1 MPRRFPTRIA
11 SLPYDRHAL
20 VCYVRDRDLLRSPAL
35 IIEPKIRGF
44 ICTTAHPVGC
54 ATNVQR
60 QIDHVVVKGAIPSG
74 RKRVLVLGCS
84 TGYGLA
90 SRIVNTFGSA
100 ADTVGVSFERP
111 PAENKTAS
119 AGWYNNRAFEQ
130 RAAAAGR
137 KAVTIEGDAFS
148 DAIKAEAIEAIK
160 ANLGQVDLI
169 VYSVASPVR
178 TDPVDGITYRSA
190 IKPYGTSV
198 TSKTLNTGTGEVS
211 EISVEPATEEEAAS
225 TVKVMGGEDWELWIK
240 ALSDAGVLADG
251 FQSLNYTYLGSELT
265 WPIYHKGTLGKAKA
279 DLDRAAAAIRA
290 QFGEQAAHVVAL
302 KAVVTQAS
310 SAIPVVPLYGT
321 LLIKVEDEMGL
332 GEGPIQQ
339 IDRLFRVKLQGEP
352 ALDEAARIRVDD
364 WELSDTMQAELKKR
378 WVLLNTENLSALAD
392 LPKYRE
398 EFLRLFGFG
407 LGGVD
412 YSADVDPQVVPAT

>member
-1 MPRRFPTRIA
+1 M
-11 SLPYDRHAL
+11 
-20 VCYVRDRDLLRSPAL
+20 

-44 ICTTAHPVGC
+44 ICTTAHPTGC

-60 QIDHVVVKGAIPSG
+60 QVDHVVIKGPIPSD

-90 SRIVNTFGSA
+90 SRIVTTFGSG
-100 ADTVGVSFERP
+100 ADTVGVSFEREP
-111 PAENKTAS
+111 GEAKPAS
-119 AGWYNNRAFEQ
+119 AGWYNNRAFENRA
-130 RAAAAGR
+130 RAAGA

-148 DAIKAEAIEAIK
+148 DAVKAETIEAIK

-169 VYSVASPVR
+169 VYSLASPVR
-178 TDPVDGITYRSA
+178 TDPKDGVTYRSV
-190 IKPYGTSV
+190 IKPYGAPV
-198 TSKTLNTGTGEVS
+198 TSKTLNTATGEVS
-211 EISVEPATEEEAAS
+211 EISVEPATEEEAAA
-225 TVKVMGGEDWELWIK
+225 TVKVMGGEDWELWIA
-240 ALSDAGVLADG
+240 ALAEAGVLADG
-251 FQSLNYTYLGSELT
+251 FTTLNYTYLGSELT

-290 QFGEQAAHVVAL
+290 AHGAEAAHVVAL

-321 LLIKVEDEMGL
+321 LLIKVEDELGL

-339 IDRLFRVKLQGEP
+339 IDRLFREKLTSLK
-352 ALDEAARIRVDD
+352 LDDEKRIRVDD
-364 WELSDTMQAELKKR
+364 WELSEAMQAELKKR
-378 WVLLNTENLSALAD
+378 WAALTTETLPALAD

-398 EFLRLFGFG
+398 EFLKLFGFAV
-407 LGGVD
+407 GGVD
-412 YSADVDPQVVPAT
+412 YSQDVDPRVVN

>member
-1 MPRRFPTRIA
+1 M
-11 SLPYDRHAL
+11 
-20 VCYVRDRDLLRSPAL
+20 

-44 ICTTAHPVGC
+44 ICTTAHPTGC

-60 QIDHVVVKGAIPSG
+60 QIDHVVIKGPIPSE

-90 SRIVNTFGSA
+90 SRIVTTFGSG
-100 ADTVGVSFERP
+100 ADTVGVSFEREP
-111 PAENKTAS
+111 GETKPAS
-119 AGWYNNRAFEQ
+119 AGWYNNRAFEN
-130 RAAAAGR
+130 RALAAGS

-148 DAIKAEAIEAIK
+148 HEVKAQTIEAIK
-160 ANLGQVDLI
+160 ETLGQVDLI
-169 VYSVASPVR
+169 VYSLASPVR
-178 TDPVDGITYRSA
+178 TDPKDGVTYRSA
-190 IKPYGTSV
+190 IKPYGTQV

-211 EISVEPATEEEAAS
+211 EVTVEPATEEEAAA
-225 TVKVMGGEDWELWIK
+225 TVKVMGGEDWELWIE
-240 ALSDAGVLADG
+240 ALSEAGVLAED
-251 FQSLNYTYLGSELT
+251 FASLNYTYLGSELT

-290 QFGEQAAHVVAL
+290 KHGDNAAHVVAL

-332 GEGPIQQ
+332 GEGPIHQ
-339 IDRLFRVKLQGEP
+339 IDRLFRDKLQGTIV
-352 ALDEAARIRVDD
+352 LDDNNRIRVDD
-364 WELSDTMQAELKKR
+364 WELSDAMQAELKKR
-378 WVLLNTENLSALAD
+378 WAVLNTENLAALAD

-398 EFLRLFGFG
+398 EFMRLFGFAV
-407 LGGVD
+407 GGVD
-412 YSADVDPQVVPAT
+412 YSKDVDPRVVD

>member
-1 MPRRFPTRIA
+1 M
-11 SLPYDRHAL
+11 
-20 VCYVRDRDLLRSPAL
+20 

-60 QIDHVVVKGAIPSG
+60 QIDHVVVKGPIPSS
-74 RKRVLVLGCS
+74 RSRVLVLGCS

-90 SRIVNTFGSA
+90 SRIVNTFGSD

-111 PAENKTAS
+111 PAENKPAS
-119 AGWYNNRAFEQ
+119 AGWYNNRAFEN
-130 RAAAAGR
+130 RAKAAGR

-148 DAIKAEAIEAIK
+148 DPVKAEAIEAIK

-169 VYSVASPVR
+169 VYSLASPVR
-178 TDPVDGITYRSA
+178 TDPKTGETFRSA
-190 IKPYGTSV
+190 IKPYGNSV
-198 TSKTLNTGTGEVS
+198 TSKTLNTTTGEVS
-211 EISVEPATEEEAAS
+211 EISVEPATEEEAAA
-225 TVKVMGGEDWELWIK
+225 TVKVMGGEDWELWIA
-240 ALSDAGVLADG
+240 ALADAGVLADD
-251 FQSLNYTYLGSELT
+251 FLTLNYTYLGSELT
-265 WPIYHKGTLGKAKA
+265 WPIYHKGTLGKAKG
-279 DLDRAAAAIRA
+279 DLDRAASAIRA
-290 QFGEQAAHVVAL
+290 RFGDHAANVVAL

-339 IDRLFRVKLQGEP
+339 IDRLFRDKLQGTP
-352 ALDEAARIRVDD
+352 AVDDENRIRVDD
-364 WELSDTMQAELKKR
+364 WELSEPMQVELTKR
-378 WVLLNTENLSALAD
+378 WAALTTETLPSLAD
-392 LPKYRE
+392 LPKYRA
-398 EFLRLFGFG
+398 EFLKLFGFG

-412 YSADVDPQVVPAT
+412 YSADVDPQVVN

>member
-1 MPRRFPTRIA
+1 M
-11 SLPYDRHAL
+11 
-20 VCYVRDRDLLRSPAL
+20 

-44 ICTTAHPVGC
+44 ICTTAHPTGC

-60 QIDHVVVKGAIPSG
+60 QIDHVVVKGPIASS

-90 SRIVNTFGSA
+90 SRIVNTFGSH

-111 PAENKTAS
+111 PAEGKTAS
-119 AGWYNNRAFEQ
+119 AGWYNNRAFEN
-130 RAAAAGR
+130 RARAAGR
-137 KAVTIEGDAFS
+137 TAVTIEGDAFS
-148 DAIKAEAIEAIK
+148 DAVKAEAVEAIK

-178 TDPVDGITYRSA
+178 TDPTDGVTYRSA
-190 IKPYGTSV
+190 IKPYGAQV
-198 TSKTLNTGTGEVS
+198 TSKTLNTATGEVS
-211 EISVEPATEEEAAS
+211 EITVEPATEEEAAA

-240 ALSDAGVLADG
+240 ALAEAGVLAEG

-265 WPIYHKGTLGKAKA
+265 WPIYHNGTLGRAKA

-290 QFGEQAAHVVAL
+290 AHGTHAAHVVAL

-321 LLIKVEDEMGL
+321 LLIKVMDEMGI
-332 GEGPIQQ
+332 GEGTIEQ
-339 IDRLFRVKLQGEP
+339 IDRLFRVKLQGDI
-352 ALDEAARIRVDD
+352 ALDGDHRVRVDD
-364 WELSDTMQAELKKR
+364 WELSDTVQAELKTR
-378 WVLLNTENLSALAD
+378 WAALTTETLPSLAD
-392 LPKYRE
+392 LPKHRA
-398 EFLRLFGFG
+398 EFLKLFGFG

-412 YSADVDPQVVPAT
+412 YSADVDPQVVN

>member
-1 MPRRFPTRIA
+1 M
-11 SLPYDRHAL
+11 
-20 VCYVRDRDLLRSPAL
+20 

-44 ICTTAHPVGC
+44 ICTTAHPTGC

-60 QIDHVVVKGAIPSG
+60 QIDHVVIKGPIPSE

-90 SRIVNTFGSA
+90 SRIVTTFGSG
-100 ADTVGVSFERP
+100 ADTVGVSFEREP
-111 PAENKTAS
+111 GETKPAS
-119 AGWYNNRAFEQ
+119 AGWYNNRAFENRA
-130 RAAAAGR
+130 RAAGS

-148 DAIKAEAIEAIK
+148 NEVKAQTIEAIK
-160 ANLGQVDLI
+160 ETLGQVDLI
-169 VYSVASPVR
+169 VYSLASPVR
-178 TDPVDGITYRSA
+178 TDPKDGVTYRSA
-190 IKPYGTSV
+190 IKPYGTQV

-211 EISVEPATEEEAAS
+211 EVTVEPATEEEAAA
-225 TVKVMGGEDWELWIK
+225 TVKVMGGEDWELWIE
-240 ALSDAGVLADG
+240 ALSEAGVLAED
-251 FQSLNYTYLGSELT
+251 FASLNYTYLGSELT

-290 QFGEQAAHVVAL
+290 KHGDNAAHVVAL

-332 GEGPIQQ
+332 GEGPIHQ
-339 IDRLFRVKLQGEP
+339 IDRLFRDKLQGTIV
-352 ALDEAARIRVDD
+352 LDDNNRIRVDD
-364 WELSDTMQAELKKR
+364 WELSDAMQAELKKR
-378 WVLLNTENLSALAD
+378 WAVLNTENLAALAD

-398 EFLRLFGFG
+398 EFMRLFGFAV
-407 LGGVD
+407 GGVD
-412 YSADVDPQVVPAT
+412 YSKDVDPRVVD

>member
-1 MPRRFPTRIA
+1 M
-11 SLPYDRHAL
+11 
-20 VCYVRDRDLLRSPAL
+20 

-60 QIDHVVVKGAIPSG
+60 QIDHVVVKGEIPSS

-90 SRIVNTFGSA
+90 SRIVTTFGSG

-111 PAENKTAS
+111 PSETKPAS
-119 AGWYNNRAFEQ
+119 AGWYNNRAFEL
-130 RAAAAGR
+130 RA
-137 KAVTIEGDAFS
+137 KAVGRVAVTVEGDAFS
-148 DAIKAEAIEAIK
+148 DAIKAEAVAAIRQH
-160 ANLGQVDLI
+160 LGQVDLI

-178 TDPVDGITYRSA
+178 TDPRDGVTYRSA
-190 IKPYGTSV
+190 IKPYGAPV

-211 EISVEPATEEEAAS
+211 EISVEPASEEEAAA
-225 TVKVMGGEDWELWIK
+225 TVKVMGGEDWELWIA
-240 ALSDAGVLADG
+240 ALSEAGVLAEG

-265 WPIYHKGTLGKAKA
+265 WPIYHKGTLGKAKG

-290 QFGEQAAHVVAL
+290 THGDHAAHVVAL

-339 IDRLFRVKLQGEP
+339 IDRLFRVKLQGEL
-352 ALDEAARIRVDD
+352 ALDDVARIRVDD

-378 WVLLNTENLSALAD
+378 WAALTTDNLADLAD

-398 EFLRLFGFG
+398 EFLKLFGFG

-412 YSADVDPQVVPAT
+412 YSADVDPMTVPAT

>member
-1 MPRRFPTRIA
+1 M
-11 SLPYDRHAL
+11 
-20 VCYVRDRDLLRSPAL
+20 

-60 QIDHVVVKGAIPSG
+60 QIDHVVIKGAIPSG

-90 SRIVNTFGSA
+90 SRIVTTFGSD
-100 ADTVGVSFERP
+100 ADTVGVSFEREP
-111 PAENKTAS
+111 GETKPAS
-119 AGWYNNRAFEQ
+119 AGWYNNRAFEN
-130 RAAAAGR
+130 RARAAGR

-148 DAIKAEAIEAIK
+148 DAIKAETIEAIK

-169 VYSVASPVR
+169 VYSLASPVR
-178 TDPVDGITYRSA
+178 TDPADGVTYRSV
-190 IKPYGTSV
+190 IKPYGAAV

-211 EISVEPATEEEAAS
+211 EISVEPATEEEAAA

-240 ALSDAGVLADG
+240 ALSEAGVLADG
-251 FQSLNYTYLGSELT
+251 FLTLNYTYLGSELT

-279 DLDRAAAAIRA
+279 DLDRAATAIRA
-290 QFGEQAAHVVAL
+290 AHGDKTANVVAL

-339 IDRLFRVKLQGEP
+339 IDRLFRDKLQGDV
-352 ALDEAARIRVDD
+352 ALDDENRIRVDD
-364 WELSDTMQAELKKR
+364 WELSETMQAELAKR
-378 WVLLNTENLSALAD
+378 WASLTTETLPALAD

-398 EFLRLFGFG
+398 EFLKLFGFSV
-407 LGGVD
+407 GGVD
-412 YSADVDPQVVPAT
+412 YSQDVDPRVVN

>member
-1 MPRRFPTRIA
+1 M
-11 SLPYDRHAL
+11 
-20 VCYVRDRDLLRSPAL
+20 

-60 QIDHVVVKGAIPSG
+60 QIDHVVVKGPIPSQ

-90 SRIVNTFGSA
+90 SRIVNTFGSD

-111 PAENKTAS
+111 PAESKTAS

-130 RAAAAGR
+130 KAAAAGR

-178 TDPVDGITYRSA
+178 TDPKDGVSYRSA
-190 IKPYGTSV
+190 IKPYGQSV

-211 EISVEPATEEEAAS
+211 EISVEPATEEEAAA
-225 TVKVMGGEDWELWIK
+225 TVKVMGGEDWELWIA
-240 ALSDAGVLADG
+240 ALSEAGVLAEG

-265 WPIYHKGTLGKAKA
+265 WPIYHKGTLGKAKG
-279 DLDRAAAAIRA
+279 DLDRAASAIRA
-290 QFGEQAAHVVAL
+290 KHGEHAAHVVAL

-339 IDRLFRVKLQGEP
+339 IDRLFRTKLQGEI
-352 ALDEAARIRVDD
+352 ALDDAARVRVDD

-378 WVLLNTENLSALAD
+378 WALLNTENLSALAD

-398 EFLRLFGFG
+398 EFLKLFGFG

-412 YSADVDPQVVPAT
+412 YSADVDPQVVPA

>member
-1 MPRRFPTRIA
+1 M
-11 SLPYDRHAL
+11 
-20 VCYVRDRDLLRSPAL
+20 

-44 ICTTAHPVGC
+44 ICTTAHPTGC

-60 QIDHVVVKGAIPSG
+60 QIDHVAIKGAIPSD

-90 SRIVNTFGSA
+90 SRIVTTFGSD
-100 ADTVGVSFERP
+100 ADTIGVSFEREP
-111 PAENKTAS
+111 GEAKPAS
-119 AGWYNNRAFEQ
+119 AGWYNNRAFEN
-130 RAAAAGR
+130 RAKAAGR
-137 KAVTIEGDAFS
+137 KAITIEGDAFS
-148 DAIKAEAIEAIK
+148 DAVKAETIEAIK

-169 VYSVASPVR
+169 VYSLASPVR
-178 TDPVDGITYRSA
+178 TDPKDGVTYRSA
-190 IKPYGTSV
+190 IKPYGSQV

-211 EISVEPATEEEAAS
+211 EITVEPATEEEAAA

-240 ALSDAGVLADG
+240 ALAEAGVLAEN
-251 FQSLNYTYLGSELT
+251 FLSLNYTYLGSELT
-265 WPIYHKGTLGKAKA
+265 WPIYHKGTLGKAKG
-279 DLDRAAAAIRA
+279 DLDRAAKAIRA
-290 QFGEQAAHVVAL
+290 AHGEHAAHVVAL

-339 IDRLFRVKLQGEP
+339 IDRLFRDKLQGG
-352 ALDEAARIRVDD
+352 LDLDDEQRIRVDD
-364 WELSDTMQAELKKR
+364 WELSEAMQAELKKR
-378 WVLLNTENLSALAD
+378 WAELTTETLPALAD

-398 EFLRLFGFG
+398 EFLKLFGFSV
-407 LGGVD
+407 GGVD
-412 YSADVDPQVVPAT
+412 YCKDLDPSVVE

>member
-1 MPRRFPTRIA
+1 
-11 SLPYDRHAL
+11 
-20 VCYVRDRDLLRSPAL
+20 
-35 IIEPKIRGF
+35 
-44 ICTTAHPVGC
+44 
-54 ATNVQR
+54 
-60 QIDHVVVKGAIPSG
+60 VVVKGAIPSD

-90 SRIVNTFGSA
+90 SRIVTTFGSD

-119 AGWYNNRAFEQ
+119 AGWYNNRAFEY
-130 RAAAAGR
+130 RAKAAGR
-137 KAVTIEGDAFS
+137 VAITVEGDAFS
-148 DAIKAEAIEAIK
+148 DAIKAEAVAAIK

-178 TDPVDGITYRSA
+178 TDPVDGVTYRSA
-190 IKPYGTSV
+190 IKPYGSAV
-198 TSKTLNTGTGEVS
+198 TSKTLNTSTGEVS
-211 EISVEPATEEEAAS
+211 EISVEPATEEEAAA
-225 TVKVMGGEDWELWIK
+225 TVKVMGGEDWELWIA
-240 ALSDAGVLADG
+240 ALSQAGVLADG

-265 WPIYHKGTLGKAKA
+265 WPIYHKGTLGRAKA

-290 QFGEQAAHVVAL
+290 QHGEHAAHVVAL

-321 LLIKVEDEMGL
+321 LLIKVMDEMGI
-332 GEGPIQQ
+332 GEGTIEQ
-339 IDRLFRVKLQGEP
+339 IDRLFRVKLQGDI
-352 ALDEAARIRVDD
+352 ALDEAARVRVDD
-364 WELSDTMQAELKKR
+364 WELSDTVQAELKKR
-378 WVLLNTENLSALAD
+378 WAVLTTENLPTLAD
-392 LPKYRE
+392 LPKHRE

-412 YSADVDPQVVPAT
+412 YTADVDPQVVPAA

>member
-1 MPRRFPTRIA
+1 M
-11 SLPYDRHAL
+11 
-20 VCYVRDRDLLRSPAL
+20 

-60 QIDHVVVKGAIPSG
+60 QIDHVVVKGLIPSA

-90 SRIVNTFGSA
+90 SRIVNTFGSG
-100 ADTVGVSFERP
+100 ADTVGVSFEREP
-111 PAENKTAS
+111 GEAKPAS
-119 AGWYNNRAFEQ
+119 AGWYNNRAFEN
-130 RAAAAGR
+130 RARAAGR
-137 KAVTIEGDAFS
+137 TAITIEGDAFS
-148 DAIKAEAIEAIK
+148 DAVKAEAIEAIK

-178 TDPVDGITYRSA
+178 TDPKDGVTYRSA
-190 IKPYGTSV
+190 IKPYGGAV

-211 EISVEPATEEEAAS
+211 EISVEPATEEEMAA
-225 TVKVMGGEDWELWIK
+225 TVKVMGGEDWELWIA
-240 ALSDAGVLADG
+240 ALSAAGVLADG

-279 DLDRAAAAIRA
+279 DLDRAATAIRA
-290 QFGEQAAHVVAL
+290 RHGAHAAHVVAL

-339 IDRLFRVKLQGEP
+339 IDRLFRVKLQGDI
-352 ALDEAARIRVDD
+352 ALDEDARVRVDD
-364 WELSDTMQAELKKR
+364 WELSDTVQAELKKR
-378 WVLLNTENLSALAD
+378 WAALTTETLPALAD

-398 EFLRLFGFG
+398 EFLKLFGFG

-412 YSADVDPQVVPAT
+412 YTQDVDPRVVN

>member
-1 MPRRFPTRIA
+1 M
-11 SLPYDRHAL
+11 
-20 VCYVRDRDLLRSPAL
+20 

-60 QIDHVVVKGAIPSG
+60 QIDHVVVKGPIPSS

-90 SRIVNTFGSA
+90 SRIVNTFGSG
-100 ADTVGVSFERP
+100 ADTVGVSFERS
-111 PAENKTAS
+111 PAENKPAS
-119 AGWYNNRAFEQ
+119 AGWYNNRAFEN
-130 RAAAAGR
+130 RAKAAGR
-137 KAVTIEGDAFS
+137 KAITIEGDAFS
-148 DAIKAEAIEAIK
+148 DAVKAETIEAIR

-169 VYSVASPVR
+169 VYSLASPVR
-178 TDPVDGITYRSA
+178 TDPSDGVTYRSV
-190 IKPYGTSV
+190 IKPYGSPV

-211 EISVEPATEEEAAS
+211 EISVEPATEEEAAA

-240 ALSDAGVLADG
+240 ALSAAGVLADG

-290 QFGEQAAHVVAL
+290 QFGEHAAHVVAL

-321 LLIKVEDEMGL
+321 LLIKVMDEMGI
-332 GEGPIQQ
+332 GEGTIEQ
-339 IDRLFRVKLQGEP
+339 IDRLFRVKLQGDV
-352 ALDEAARIRVDD
+352 ALDDEARVRVDD
-364 WELSDTMQAELKKR
+364 WELSDTVQAELKKR
-378 WVLLNTENLSALAD
+378 WAALTTESLPALAD

-398 EFLRLFGFG
+398 EFLKLFGFG

-412 YSADVDPQVVPAT
+412 YTADVDPQVVN

>member
-1 MPRRFPTRIA
+1 M
-11 SLPYDRHAL
+11 
-20 VCYVRDRDLLRSPAL
+20 

-44 ICTTAHPVGC
+44 ICTTAHPTGC

-60 QIDHVVVKGAIPSG
+60 QIDHVVIKGPIPSD

-90 SRIVNTFGSA
+90 SRIVTTFGSG
-100 ADTVGVSFERP
+100 ADTVGVSFEREP
-111 PAENKTAS
+111 GETKPAS
-119 AGWYNNRAFEQ
+119 AGWYNNRAFENRA
-130 RAAAAGR
+130 RAAGA

-148 DAIKAEAIEAIK
+148 NEVKAQTIEAIK
-160 ANLGQVDLI
+160 ETLGQVDLI
-169 VYSVASPVR
+169 VYSLASPVR
-178 TDPVDGITYRSA
+178 TDPKDGVTYRSA
-190 IKPYGTSV
+190 IKPYGTQV

-211 EISVEPATEEEAAS
+211 EVTVEPATEEEAAA
-225 TVKVMGGEDWELWIK
+225 TVKVMGGEDWELWIE
-240 ALSDAGVLADG
+240 ALSEAGVLADD
-251 FQSLNYTYLGSELT
+251 FASLNYTYLGSELT

-290 QFGEQAAHVVAL
+290 AHGDNAAHVVAL

-332 GEGPIQQ
+332 GEGPIHQ
-339 IDRLFRVKLQGEP
+339 IDRLFRDKLQGTIV
-352 ALDEAARIRVDD
+352 LDDDSRIRVDD
-364 WELSDTMQAELKKR
+364 WELSDAMQAELKKR
-378 WVLLNTENLSALAD
+378 WAVLNTENLADLAD

-398 EFLRLFGFG
+398 EFMRLFGFAV
-407 LGGVD
+407 GGVD
-412 YSADVDPQVVPAT
+412 YSKDVDPRVVD

>member
-1 MPRRFPTRIA
+1 M
-11 SLPYDRHAL
+11 
-20 VCYVRDRDLLRSPAL
+20 

-44 ICTTAHPVGC
+44 ICTTAHPTGC

-60 QIDHVVVKGAIPSG
+60 QIDHVVVKGPIASS

-90 SRIVNTFGSA
+90 SRIVNTFGSD

-111 PAENKTAS
+111 PAENKPAS
-119 AGWYNNRAFEQ
+119 AGWYNNRAFEN
-130 RAAAAGR
+130 RAKAAGR
-137 KAVTIEGDAFS
+137 TAVTIEGDAFS
-148 DAIKAEAIEAIK
+148 DAIKAETIEAIK

-169 VYSVASPVR
+169 VYSLASPVR
-178 TDPVDGITYRSA
+178 TDPKTGETYRSV

-211 EISVEPATEEEAAS
+211 EISVEPATEEEAAA
-225 TVKVMGGEDWELWIK
+225 TVKVMGGEDWELWIA
-240 ALSDAGVLADG
+240 ALAEAGVLADG
-251 FQSLNYTYLGSELT
+251 FLTLNYTYLGSELT
-265 WPIYHKGTLGKAKA
+265 WPIYHKGTLGKAKG
-279 DLDRAAAAIRA
+279 DLDRAAKAIRGR
-290 QFGEQAAHVVAL
+290 FGEHAANVVAL

-332 GEGPIQQ
+332 GEGTIEQ
-339 IDRLFRVKLQGEP
+339 IDRLFRDKLQGDV
-352 ALDEAARIRVDD
+352 AVDDESRIRVDD
-364 WELSDTMQAELKKR
+364 WELSATMQQELAKR
-378 WVLLNTENLSALAD
+378 WAALSTETLADLAD
-392 LPKYRE
+392 LPKYRQ
-398 EFLRLFGFG
+398 EFLKLFGFG

-412 YSADVDPQVVPAT
+412 YAADVDPQVVN

>member
-1 MPRRFPTRIA
+1 M
-11 SLPYDRHAL
+11 
-20 VCYVRDRDLLRSPAL
+20 

-60 QIDHVVVKGAIPSG
+60 QIDHVVVKGAIRSD

-90 SRIVNTFGSA
+90 SRIVTTFGSD
-100 ADTVGVSFERP
+100 ADTVGVSFERA

-130 RAAAAGR
+130 RAKAAGR
-137 KAVTIEGDAFS
+137 VAVTVEGDAFS
-148 DAIKAEAIEAIK
+148 DAIKAEAIDAIK

-178 TDPVDGITYRSA
+178 TDPKDGVTYRSA
-190 IKPYGTSV
+190 IKPYGGSV

-211 EISVEPATEEEAAS
+211 EISVEPGTEEEMAA
-225 TVKVMGGEDWELWIK
+225 TVKVMGGEDWELWIA
-240 ALSDAGVLADG
+240 ALSQAGVLADG

-279 DLDRAAAAIRA
+279 DLDRAAAAIRT

-321 LLIKVEDEMGL
+321 LLIKVMDEMGI
-332 GEGPIQQ
+332 GEGTIEQ
-339 IDRLFRVKLQGEP
+339 IDRLFRVKLQGDI
-352 ALDEAARIRVDD
+352 ALDEAARVRVDD
-364 WELSDTMQAELKKR
+364 WELSDTVQAELKKR
-378 WVLLNTENLSALAD
+378 WEVLNTENLPALAD
-392 LPKYRE
+392 LAKYRE
-398 EFLRLFGFG
+398 EFLKLFGFG

-412 YSADVDPQVVPAT
+412 YTADVDPQVVPAA

>member
-1 MPRRFPTRIA
+1 M
-11 SLPYDRHAL
+11 
-20 VCYVRDRDLLRSPAL
+20 

-60 QIDHVVVKGAIPSG
+60 QIDHVVIKGAIPSA
-74 RKRVLVLGCS
+74 RQRVLVLGCS

-90 SRIVNTFGSA
+90 SRIVTTFGSG
-100 ADTVGVSFERP
+100 ADTVGVSFEREP
-111 PAENKTAS
+111 GEAKPAS
-119 AGWYNNRAFEQ
+119 AGWYNNRAFEI
-130 RAAAAGR
+130 RARAAGR
-137 KAVTIEGDAFS
+137 KAITIEGDAFS
-148 DAIKAEAIEAIK
+148 DAIKAEAIQAIR

-178 TDPVDGITYRSA
+178 TDPVDGVTYRSA
-190 IKPYGTSV
+190 IKPYGSAV

-211 EISVEPATEEEAAS
+211 EISVEPATEEEAAA

-240 ALSDAGVLADG
+240 ALAEAGVLADG

-265 WPIYHKGTLGKAKA
+265 WPIYHKGTLGKAKG
-279 DLDRAAAAIRA
+279 DLDRAAGAIRA
-290 QFGEQAAHVVAL
+290 RHGEHAAHVVAL

-339 IDRLFRVKLQGEP
+339 IDRLFRDKLQGDV
-352 ALDEAARIRVDD
+352 ALDSESRIRVDD
-364 WELSDTMQAELKKR
+364 WELSETMQAELAKR
-378 WVLLNTENLSALAD
+378 WAALTTETLPALAD
-392 LPKYRE
+392 LPKYRQ
-398 EFLRLFGFG
+398 EFLKLFGFG
-407 LGGVD
+407 IGGVD
-412 YSADVDPQVVPAT
+412 YTQDVDPQVVN

>member
-1 MPRRFPTRIA
+1 M
-11 SLPYDRHAL
+11 
-20 VCYVRDRDLLRSPAL
+20 

-44 ICTTAHPVGC
+44 ICTTAHPTGC

-60 QIDHVVVKGAIPSG
+60 QIDHVVVKGPIAST

-90 SRIVNTFGSA
+90 SRIVNTFGSD

-111 PAENKTAS
+111 PGEAKPAS
-119 AGWYNNRAFEQ
+119 AGWYNNRAFEN
-130 RAAAAGR
+130 RAKAAGR
-137 KAVTIEGDAFS
+137 TAVTIEGDAFS
-148 DAIKAEAIEAIK
+148 DAIKAETIEAIK

-169 VYSVASPVR
+169 VYSLASPVR
-178 TDPVDGITYRSA
+178 TDPKTGETYRSV

-211 EISVEPATEEEAAS
+211 EISVEPATEEEAAA
-225 TVKVMGGEDWELWIK
+225 TVKVMGGEDWELWIA
-240 ALSDAGVLADG
+240 ALAEAGVLADG
-251 FQSLNYTYLGSELT
+251 FLTLNYTYLGSELT
-265 WPIYHKGTLGKAKA
+265 WPIYHKGTLGKAKG
-279 DLDRAAAAIRA
+279 DLDRAAKAIRGR
-290 QFGEQAAHVVAL
+290 FGEHAANVVAL

-332 GEGPIQQ
+332 GEGTIEQ
-339 IDRLFRVKLQGEP
+339 IDRLFRDKLQGDV
-352 ALDEAARIRVDD
+352 AVDDESRIRVDD
-364 WELSDTMQAELKKR
+364 WELSATMQQELAKR
-378 WVLLNTENLSALAD
+378 WAALSTETLADLAD
-392 LPKYRE
+392 LPKYRQ
-398 EFLRLFGFG
+398 EFLKLFGFG

-412 YSADVDPQVVPAT
+412 YAADVDPQVVN

>member
-1 MPRRFPTRIA
+1 
-11 SLPYDRHAL
+11 
-20 VCYVRDRDLLRSPAL
+20 V

-44 ICTTAHPVGC
+44 ICTTAHPIGC

-60 QIDHVVVKGAIPSG
+60 QIDHVVVKGPIESS

-90 SRIVNTFGSA
+90 SRIVTTFGSD

-111 PAENKTAS
+111 PAEGKTAS
-119 AGWYNNRAFEQ
+119 AGWYNNRAFEI
-130 RAAAAGR
+130 RAKAAGR
-137 KAVTIEGDAFS
+137 VAVTIEGDAFS
-148 DAIKAEAIEAIK
+148 DAVKAEAIEAIRQS
-160 ANLGQVDLI
+160 LGQVDLI

-178 TDPVDGITYRSA
+178 TDPKDGVSYRSA
-190 IKPYGTSV
+190 IKPYGAAV

-211 EISVEPATEEEAAS
+211 EISVEPATEEEAAA
-225 TVKVMGGEDWELWIK
+225 TVKVMGGEDWELWIA
-240 ALSDAGVLADG
+240 ALAEAGVLADG
-251 FQSLNYTYLGSELT
+251 FQSLNYTYLGSKLT
-265 WPIYHKGTLGKAKA
+265 WPIYHKGTLGKAKG
-279 DLDRAAAAIRA
+279 DLDRAAAVIRGQHGA
-290 QFGEQAAHVVAL
+290 HAAHVVAL

-339 IDRLFRVKLQGEP
+339 IDRLFRHKLAGE
-352 ALDEAARIRVDD
+352 LVVDEESRIRVDD
-364 WELSDTMQAELKKR
+364 WELSETMQAELTKR
-378 WVLLNTENLSALAD
+378 WAALTTETLAELAD

-412 YSADVDPQVVPAT
+412 YSADVDPRAVG